1 MNCDELRSLLPEL
14 VDGSLSPAQQVE
26 ARAALAVC
34 PDCRREFEVA
44 RQVHVF
50 FQALRQRE
58 GAAPS
63 VSGDLERRILARLH
77 QERCSLELLDLS
89 ALALT
94 TWLREL
100 LQMLGTLLAPH
111 WESNEGAAAVQV
123 EARPS

>member
-14 VDGSLSPAQQVE
+14 VDGRLSPAQQAE

-34 PDCRREFEVA
+34 PDCRREFEIA

-50 FQALRQRE
+50 FQVLRQRE
-58 GAAPS
+58 GAAPLS
-63 VSGDLERRILARLH
+63 ANLERRVLSRLH

-100 LQMLGTLLAPH
+100 LHMLGAFLVPD
-111 WESNEGAAAVQV
+111 WESNEGAASVQV
-123 EARPS
+123 EPGPS

>member
-14 VDGSLSPAQQVE
+14 VDGHLSPAQQAE

-34 PDCRREFEVA
+34 PDCRREFEIA

-50 FQALRQRE
+50 FQVLRQRE
-58 GAAPS
+58 GAVSLS
-63 VSGDLERRILARLH
+63 VNLERRVLARLH

-100 LQMLGTLLAPH
+100 LHMLGAFLVPD
-111 WESNEGAAAVQV
+111 WESNEGAATVQV
-123 EARPS
+123 EPGPS